1 MHLFRNIH
9 SIGNIQ
15 GGRRGEIMAKY
26 TVLSDGHAIEIKK
39 TIFSRDESVKYDGKG
54 EFKTFS
60 NSSFADYIFEKEE
73 NGEVVRYKVFISDH
87 IWPISWRIKVQKNE
101 RVIYT
106 NR

>member
-1 MHLFRNIH
+1 MHLSTTFIPLVM
-9 SIGNIQ
+9 S
-15 GGRRGEIMAKY
+15 GGVGGGEVMAKY
-26 TVLSDGHAIEIKK
+26 TVLSNGHAIEIKK
-39 TIFSRDESVKYDGKG
+39 TVFSRDESVKYDGKG

-73 NGEVVRYKVFISDH
+73 NGETVRYKVFISDD

-101 RVIYT
+101 QVIYT